1 MQVITSKVFKKS
13 LTIKSYDYFSQ
24 CLGFP
29 VMNDPLYNHVVFGPT
44 KGKGGIVGKTDD
56 ELIQDLIA
64 IHNAENWLGM
74 DGDVELSMFNKAD
87 GGKNSENR
95 NDKVNGSDKDSSDC
109 SGSPNSSK
117 GSSSVTNTGE
127 E

>member
-1 MQVITSKVFKKS
+1 
-13 LTIKSYDYFSQ
+13 
-24 CLGFP
+24 
-29 VMNDPLYNHVVFGPT
+29 MNDPLYNHVVFGPT

-87 GGKNSENR
+87 GKNSESS
-95 NDKVNGSDKDSSDC
+95 NDKVNGSSSDKDSSDC
-109 SGSPNSSK
+109 SSGSPNSSK
-117 GSSSVTNTGE
+117 GSSSGTNTGE
-127 E
+127 EDSHER